1 MNEGLPKKPLPLPS
15 TIFSMCKS
23 VLHEG
28 FGAQR
33 LSALSLSF
41 RHLLPCLHRR
51 FVAIHANVAVLCL
64 VVTILFVRYLRSP
77 WRSVPPG
84 PRGLPIIGNVFEIRN
99 KAWMFEEDCQQKYS
113 QLFPFYL
120 RAWSYFSQCPRGNC
134 VLECSRPAQ
143 ACYSRSQ
150 GCCGAPLSH
159 STEAHT
165 FILVVLA

>member
-33 LSALSLSF
+33 PSALSLSF
-41 RHLLPCLHRR
+41 RHLLPVCVGD
-51 FVAIHANVAVLCL
+51 FVRIHVNVAVLCL
-64 VVTILFVRYLRSP
+64 AVTILFVSYLRSP
-77 WRSVPPG
+77 WRSVSPG
-84 PRGLPIIGNVFEIRN
+84 PRGHPIIGNVFEIRN
-99 KAWMFEEDCQQKYS
+99 TRRIAS
-113 QLFPFYL
+113 RNIVSFPFYL